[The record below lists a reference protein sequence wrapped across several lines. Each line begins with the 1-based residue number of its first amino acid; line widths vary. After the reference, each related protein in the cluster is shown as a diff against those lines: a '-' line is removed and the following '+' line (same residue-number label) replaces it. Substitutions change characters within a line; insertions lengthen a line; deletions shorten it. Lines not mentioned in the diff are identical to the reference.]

1 MSLST
6 VKEANMCSS
15 SEAVAPSIIRGRAF
29 VFGDGIDTD
38 VLAPGAYMK
47 RPIEE
52 LAQHCLEAID
62 PSFAS
67 SIQKGDMVFAGRGF
81 GMGSSR
87 EQAVQALKVLGCG
100 AVFAE
105 GFARIFFRN
114 AINLG
119 LPAISIASR
128 NFANTGDQIEFDLSS
143 ARLRNLTQQ
152 TELQADA
159 LPPFLLEILSDGGL
173 MENLAKRFSHTA

>member
-1 MSLST
+1 MSGASN
-6 VKEANMCSS
+6 KEAN
-15 SEAVAPSIIRGRAF
+15 IIRGRAF

-62 PSFAS
+62 PSFAG
-67 SIQKGDMVFAGRGF
+67 SIRKGDMVFAGRGF

-87 EQAVQALKVLGCG
+87 EQAVQALKILGCG

-119 LPAISIASR
+119 LPAITIANRSDIE
-128 NFANTGDQIEFDLSS
+128 TGDQIEFDLST
-143 ARLRNLTQQ
+143 ARIKNLSKHSTIQG
-152 TELQADA
+152 EP
-159 LPPFLLEILSDGGL
+159 LPPFLLEILADGGL
-173 MENLAKRFSHTA
+173 MENLAKRFSHHA